1 MSEEASE
8 QMRVGSGKRKWVP
21 MDHSKSKKHE
31 SKGEQT
37 DDLSTGFTPTGN
49 VDGSI
54 AFIVSCD
61 KASSFKQ
68 IDCTPTLARIC
79 VCV

>member
-37 DDLSTGFTPTGN
+37 DDHRLYSYGQCRWEYRLYC
-49 VDGSI
+49 
-54 AFIVSCD
+54 IV
-61 KASSFKQ
+61 
-68 IDCTPTLARIC
+68 
-79 VCV
+79 